1 MRRSCSK
8 RRLKVAAHRRRRLR
22 CVAFC
27 AHVRYRDPSTV
38 EANRADCNGRSP
50 HMRTRVPPAIVR
62 GARSNSWRSRFARFV
77 RARGWGL
84 GDWRRDRRRS
94 RRAPRIPPGPPP
106 RGPAANF
113 YQKKMNTGVSAG
125 TAITTTDGRR
135 SKARPNLRPNEGG
148 SRREREDV
156 GRYTILYARGGRA
169 GVYRTPSGHASGH
182 ASGQRT
188 HDIVQRTR
196 VQHRARHGGHVLHA
210 WASR

>member
-8 RRLKVAAHRRRRLR
+8 RRLKAAAPRRRRLR

-84 GDWRRDRRRS
+84 GRNLGDGTRETRPTRPASWRL
-94 RRAPRIPPGPPP
+94 
-106 RGPAANF
+106 
-113 YQKKMNTGVSAG
+113 
-125 TAITTTDGRR
+125 AIQFLSEENEYGRFCRYGDHNADGRR
-135 SKARPNLRPNEGG
+135 SKARPNEGG
-148 SRREREDV
+148 SRREREDPDGIV
-156 GRYTILYARGGRA
+156 YSRLRPRWAGGGVQDALRA
-169 GVYRTPSGHASGH
+169 CLRACGH